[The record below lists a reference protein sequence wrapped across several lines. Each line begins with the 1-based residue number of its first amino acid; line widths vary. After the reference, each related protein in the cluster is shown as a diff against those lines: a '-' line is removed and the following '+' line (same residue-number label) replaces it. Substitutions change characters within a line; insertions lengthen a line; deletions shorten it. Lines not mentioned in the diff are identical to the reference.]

1 VYFSALNSLYEF
13 LSYEEDLEHNP
24 IPAFRKRYLQDKTS
38 SDGEERQ
45 LISVSE
51 MAGLVLSVM
60 KTRDKAVILLFAK
73 TGVRRNEL
81 IRIDLQD
88 IDWEEQ
94 SIKLKPT
101 AKRTNQIVFF
111 DDECARV
118 LKKWINIR
126 NEADPET
133 DALFINQENDRLQR
147 HGIYSVVNK
156 TCRKDRITQSRR
168 RQIRRKVHTTL
179 LSSLVY
185 NAPSKIRDETRVS
198 QRVTRRFTGSRS
210 HGILQSY
217 RPRGTQRGL
226 FDTHPTTEF
235 VVAVNGK
242 AGDPEWYSFL
252 SLFFP
257 LNGTLH
263 DWIIFKIEASEV
275 KLYLTLATFSPMVG
289 QRLERAWDLQQRRI
303 AAFPYADVAGDIE
316 IVSIRQRTPSG
327 FPLIPG

>member
-1 VYFSALNSLYEF
+1 MPIEVPQDIEDAIQRYKKDELLRGTAERTLETYESDLRYTFNYLGCSLEELDKSGLKELLYHLQNEKKGRRGDGVSDQTINVYFSALNSLYEF

-81 IRIDLQD
+81 IDLQD

-147 HGIYSVVNK
+147 HGIYSVVTKHAEKIGLHNPDADRLDEK
-156 TCRKDRITQSRR
+156 FTPHCCRHWFTTHLRRSGMKREYLKELRGDSREVDPMESYNHIDREELR
-168 RQIRRKVHTTL
+168 
-179 LSSLVY
+179 
-185 NAPSKIRDETRVS
+185 
-198 QRVTRRFTGSRS
+198 
-210 HGILQSY
+210 
-217 RPRGTQRGL
+217 
-226 FDTHPTTEF
+226 
-235 VVAVNGK
+235 
-242 AGDPEWYSFL
+242 
-252 SLFFP
+252 
-257 LNGTLH
+257 
-263 DWIIFKIEASEV
+263 EA
-275 KLYLTLATFSPMVG
+275 YLTH
-289 QRLERAWDLQQRRI
+289 
-303 AAFPYADVAGDIE
+303 
-316 IVSIRQRTPSG
+316 
-327 FPLIPG
+327 IPQLNL